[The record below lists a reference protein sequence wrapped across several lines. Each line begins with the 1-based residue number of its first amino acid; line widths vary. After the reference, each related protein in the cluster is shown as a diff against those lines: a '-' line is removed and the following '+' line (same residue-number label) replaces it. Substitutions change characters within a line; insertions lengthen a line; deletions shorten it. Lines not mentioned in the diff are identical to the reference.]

1 MSGWW
6 FCLLFLG
13 EWVVVLF
20 VVCFLYLFLGE
31 WDVVLF
37 LVGFLYLFLDEW
49 VVFKNSGNQCRH

>member
-1 MSGWW
+1 MGCGVVCCFWVSGWW

-13 EWVVVLF
+13 EWV
-20 VVCFLYLFLGE
+20 
-31 WDVVLF
+31 VVLF